1 MNWFYK
7 LKRQVRII
15 ITIAMWALL
24 FIVAVLIGNSM
35 GENEEIKGWQAIIIL
50 ILLSVATAVTV
61 LTIIARSKEVK
72 ATKIAKQAEEEKIA
86 KTKTEITQSVK
97 TPKHNELLQNDDLL
111 SGGIK
116 LNHDDDLSIFS
127 DTPDTIV
134 TLIRNRGE
142 EMQSEI
148 EQCNVGDDVTISYDY
163 ECGLYLCSADS
174 WNIGYLPEKIGDTL
188 QGKLHLEINS
198 IKENANGIYSV
209 KVAIYK
215 PINEFPFPIR
225 SKAVG
230 VTFGDRQDCIKASKT
245 HDALTIKHTPLAEYP
260 EASLIINDRT
270 GKTLGSVKKE
280 LAQDLLDNLGKGFVL
295 CGEIDEITGGSDG
308 KEYVGCNIIIKNIKQ

>member
-15 ITIAMWALL
+15 ITVVMWVLL
-24 FIVAVLIGNSM
+24 FVVAGLIGNSM

-50 ILLSVATAVTV
+50 LLLAVATAVTV
-61 LTIIARSKEVK
+61 FTIIARSKEVK

-86 KTKTEITQSVK
+86 KAKTEIAQSEK
-97 TPKHNELLQNDDLL
+97 TSKTNELLQNDDLL
-111 SGGIK
+111 SDGIK

-127 DTPDTIV
+127 DTPDTVV

-142 EMQSEI
+142 EIQSEI

-163 ECGLYLCSADS
+163 ESGLYLCSADS
-174 WNIGYLPEKIGDTL
+174 WNIGYLPEKVGDTL
-188 QGKLHLEINS
+188 QGKLHIEIDS
-198 IKENANGIYSV
+198 IKENSEGIYSV

-215 PINEFPFPIR
+215 PINKIHFPIR
-225 SKAVG
+225 TKVVG
-230 VTFGDRQDCIKASKT
+230 VSFDDRQDCIKASKE
-245 HDALTIKHTPLAEYP
+245 HDTLTIKHSPLAKYP

-270 GKTLGSVKKE
+270 GKTLGSVRKE

-295 CGEIDEITGGSDG
+295 CGEVDEITGGSDG